1 MMNAIHTTRLLA
13 GLAGIAFAAGI
24 APAAYAINANAPT
37 SRAEVREQTR
47 AANKSGQLAA
57 GEEDMANKAPMPA
70 PSKTREQRKAE
81 TLAANKNGGLGSPGQ
96 SSYKTYNV
104 SQREQLARST
114 KSSVEG
120 KAETMQAVKGHSMMG
135 AGEAGM
141 PAKN

>member
-1 MMNAIHTTRLLA
+1 MNAIQTTRLLA

-24 APAAYAINANAPT
+24 APAAYAITDNAPT
-37 SRAEVREQTR
+37 SRTEVKEQTR
-47 AANKSGQLAA
+47 AANRAGQLVA
-57 GEEDMANKAPMPA
+57 GEEDMANKARMPA
-70 PSKTREQRKAE
+70 STRTREQRKTE

-96 SSYKTYNV
+96 SSYRTYNV

-120 KAETMQAVKGHSMMG
+120 KAQTMQAVKDHSMLG

-141 PAKN
+141 PAKY